1 MEANLVVSRG
11 PVYPE
16 VAKAGRI
23 EGHVLMEAIISKNGF
38 VKRVHVIEGDS
49 RLRSAAT
56 EAVYKRLYRPYL
68 VNGEPVDVATTVRV
82 DFKLD
87 RWRGR

>member
-1 MEANLVVSRG
+1 MEANLVVSRV

-16 VAKAGRI
+16 VAKVDRI
-23 EGHVLMEAIISKNGF
+23 EGRVVMETVISKNGF

-56 EAVYKRLYRPYL
+56 EAVYKRLYRPYIL
-68 VNGEPVDVATTVRV
+68 NGEPVDVATTVAV

>member
-1 MEANLVVSRG
+1 MEANLVVSRV
-11 PVYPE
+11 PVYPQL
-16 VAKAGRI
+16 AKADRI
-23 EGHVLMEAIISKNGF
+23 EGHVTMEAIISKNGF
-38 VKRVHVIEGDS
+38 VKRVQVIEGDS

-68 VNGEPVDVATTVRV
+68 LNGEPVDVATTVTV